1 MRTREEEITLFNNK
15 FQKLLQVQDNH
26 VIDISGENLDEYV
39 DKVGAYE
46 GFGCINSPVTGY
58 IKMNVTRHSN
68 DWFVQQVMSTEQKI
82 FLRAKRASSLSEWR
96 EVDFGESGQ
105 ARIEIVINEIPAE
118 HPIASDKG
126 HGYMSRSDKIK
137 LDDIADNANN
147 YLHPEVHPASMI
159 TQDENHRFVS
169 DANISTWNNKSES
182 NHNHNDLYAPK
193 NHTHDDID
201 DRFATIYNRLES
213 IEERLNTLEEDVS
226 RLKDNDMSEIIIEL
240 SDAMDELQAIVINHT
255 DDF

>member
-1 MRTREEEITLFNNK
+1 MRTREEEIALFNDK
-15 FQKLLQVQDNH
+15 FKKLLQVQDNQ
-26 VIDISGENLDEYV
+26 VIDISGEDLDEYL

-46 GFGCINSPVTGY
+46 GFGCINSPVVGY

-82 FLRAKRASSLSEWR
+82 FLRAKRSSSVSEWR

-105 ARIEIVINEIPAE
+105 ARIELVINEIPAE

-126 HGYMSRSDKIK
+126 HGYMSRSDKTK
-137 LDDIADNANN
+137 LDGIADNANN
-147 YLHPEVHPASMI
+147 YSHPEVHPASII

-169 DANISTWNNKSES
+169 DANIAAWDDKSDG

-193 NHTHDDID
+193 SHTHDDLD
-201 DRFATIYNRLES
+201 DRFATIYTRLES
-213 IEERLNTLEEDVS
+213 IEERLRVLEEDVS
-226 RLKDNDMSEIIIEL
+226 NLKDNDMSEEIIEL
-240 SDAMDELQAIVINHT
+240 TDSVAELQAIIINHT